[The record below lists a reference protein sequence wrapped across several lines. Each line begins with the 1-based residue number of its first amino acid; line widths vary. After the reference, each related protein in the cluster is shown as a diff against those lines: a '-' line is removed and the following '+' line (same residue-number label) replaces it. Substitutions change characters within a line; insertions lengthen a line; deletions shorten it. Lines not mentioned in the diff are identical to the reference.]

1 MGIASNPVFQRER
14 VLHCNDKKGFI
25 TLIFLNFIFF
35 ILSFNS
41 EKSLQKYGMPDEDSF
56 VIQLFNEIAST
67 DKYLNKENETN
78 VESIEIYKRHNI
90 LDEDFDEDYDKDFD
104 DEEEEEEEEEEETK
118 VEYKLSDKK
127 FILKMTFSV
136 IFSIILSFIYT
147 VLISLFPFCI
157 ILLTFA
163 VAIGGIDY
171 FIIFKLDQLLKYFT
185 TKVSV
190 CQWIIFIGFTLVA
203 IVLVWSLLRTNKIQF
218 TSTSLNSC
226 LKIFNKNIVTCYVP
240 TLIICLIIGI
250 FGILLNIRI
259 IIGVYGTIVKND
271 NDKSIFKTVLTI
283 FTIIIYGITY
293 YYDNLVLKNIIH
305 VMISSLYY
313 TYNNVDPSITIDLP
327 IRSLIQTL
335 IVSLGSISWGD
346 FLNTFFGIL
355 ANFLDILKSVFNPII
370 IIKFLFR
377 LGYDK
382 CDIELDKCSIYS
394 KKYKLIKYILKPM
407 AVITLLMYV
416 LIYSPFY
423 LLISLLECC
432 SEKLD
437 EFQET
442 RNEYV
447 YSVIDITG
455 KSLDKASLDTS
466 DIKKSRIQTEEGA
479 NTKKIRQR
487 YFSESIN
494 SIIQINLNI
503 VQLSFAFVVV
513 LITNKMFKEN
523 SQTLK
528 VYAQDFDESVLI
540 LFVINKLFNCIIT
553 SVITSTCTAFII
565 HSLKAENPKVLV
577 GLNDE
582 FLSLFNDMQQNVI
595 GDLSEIFMKMA
606 SSPFKK

>member
-293 YYDNLVLKNIIH
+293 YL
-305 VMISSLYY
+305 
-313 TYNNVDPSITIDLP
+313 
-327 IRSLIQTL
+327 
-335 IVSLGSISWGD
+335 
-346 FLNTFFGIL
+346 
-355 ANFLDILKSVFNPII
+355 
-370 IIKFLFR
+370 
-377 LGYDK
+377 
-382 CDIELDKCSIYS
+382 
-394 KKYKLIKYILKPM
+394 
-407 AVITLLMYV
+407 
-416 LIYSPFY
+416 
-423 LLISLLECC
+423 
-432 SEKLD
+432 
-437 EFQET
+437 
-442 RNEYV
+442 
-447 YSVIDITG
+447 
-455 KSLDKASLDTS
+455 
-466 DIKKSRIQTEEGA
+466 
-479 NTKKIRQR
+479 
-487 YFSESIN
+487 
-494 SIIQINLNI
+494 
-503 VQLSFAFVVV
+503 
-513 LITNKMFKEN
+513 
-523 SQTLK
+523 
-528 VYAQDFDESVLI
+528 
-540 LFVINKLFNCIIT
+540 
-553 SVITSTCTAFII
+553 
-565 HSLKAENPKVLV
+565 
-577 GLNDE
+577 
-582 FLSLFNDMQQNVI
+582 
-595 GDLSEIFMKMA
+595 
-606 SSPFKK
+606 